1 MFQRRRLKI
10 YFDGGCRPNPGALEA
25 AVVAR
30 GATYF
35 YDDLGYG
42 TSSDAE
48 WLALRLALQ
57 LAQSLGE
64 PDFDLIGDSLEVTRQ
79 ASGAS
84 RPGALFASAND
95 PAVVGMSAVS
105 ILSFSRIGMPEIADT
120 PRLGDVAVQTSTEWA
135 LSLARPAATTADAEG

>member
-1 MFQRRRLKI
+1 M
-10 YFDGGCRPNPGALEA
+10 EA

-35 YDDLGYG
+35 FDDLGCG

-64 PDFDLIGDSLEVTRQ
+64 PDFDLVGDSLEVIRQ
-79 ASGAS
+79 ASGSVRCGSIAAADHLAKYEQCAAS
-84 RPGALFASAND
+84 GRPRRL
-95 PAVVGMSAVS
+95 
-105 ILSFSRIGMPEIADT
+105 IWT
-120 PRLGDVAVQTSTEWA
+120 PRRQNLAGIA
-135 LSLARPAATTADAEG
+135 LAGRIIWR